1 MIDILT
7 VTQSDSEQFGWSR
20 GVSEPFKSTI
30 WQFPTTLAEKK
41 KETERKSA
49 PKKGG
54 GQIDGLCQRFIS
66 PINPP

>member
-7 VTQSDSEQFGWSR
+7 VTQSDSEQFGWSG

-30 WQFPTTLAEKK
+30 WQFPTTLAEKRRK
-41 KETERKSA
+41 TGRKST

-54 GQIDGLCQRFIS
+54 VK
-66 PINPP
+66 